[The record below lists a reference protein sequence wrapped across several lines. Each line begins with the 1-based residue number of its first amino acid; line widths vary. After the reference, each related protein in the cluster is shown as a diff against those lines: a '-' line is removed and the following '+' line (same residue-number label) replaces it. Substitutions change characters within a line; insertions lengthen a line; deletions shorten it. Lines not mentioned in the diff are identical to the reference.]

1 MKTDSTTVHSL
12 KELQIRSDL
21 LIRLQKEQKELSGKL
36 LKETTEENY
45 DAFGEEMFTLDCDVQ
60 RIITEIHWEYNQ
72 LSSAN
77 QSNVVTSSTHP
88 TSTINTENSVAKLPQ
103 IELPKFN
110 GNYSDWLAFYD
121 QFSSSVDKN
130 PKLSK
135 CQKLIYL
142 KRCLTGPAERL
153 IKNLETTEANY
164 DNAVKILTDR
174 YNNERIIVR
183 NLRTRIIEFRP
194 VRTENAFQLRLL
206 HNTFHETALALE
218 SMNQLVDNIMWY
230 QLVFSKMDPESQK
243 ACELA
248 NPGTKCLEYTNLMKF
263 LDLRTRSME
272 TCQPKE
278 NSMKMKETKQLFTTE
293 TESFNTALSHS
304 NLQS

>member
-21 LIRLQKEQKELSGKL
+21 LIRLQKEQEELSEKL

-45 DAFGEEMFTLDCDVQ
+45 DAVGDEMFTLDCDLQ
-60 RIITEIHWEYNQ
+60 RIITEINWEYNQ

-130 PKLSK
+130 PKLS
-135 CQKLIYL
+135 
-142 KRCLTGPAERL
+142 
-153 IKNLETTEANY
+153 N
-164 DNAVKILTDR
+164 V
-174 YNNERIIVR
+174 
-183 NLRTRIIEFRP
+183 
-194 VRTENAFQLRLL
+194 
-206 HNTFHETALALE
+206 
-218 SMNQLVDNIMWY
+218 
-230 QLVFSKMDPESQK
+230 
-243 ACELA
+243 
-248 NPGTKCLEYTNLMKF
+248 
-263 LDLRTRSME
+263 
-272 TCQPKE
+272 
-278 NSMKMKETKQLFTTE
+278 
-293 TESFNTALSHS
+293 
-304 NLQS
+304 